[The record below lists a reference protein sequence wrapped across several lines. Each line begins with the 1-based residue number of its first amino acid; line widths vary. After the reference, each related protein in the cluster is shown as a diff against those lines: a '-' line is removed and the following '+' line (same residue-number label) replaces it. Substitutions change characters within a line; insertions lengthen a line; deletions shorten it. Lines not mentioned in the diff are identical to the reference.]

1 VTTPR
6 PPVPVQLT
14 RHAAAGGRHEVVG
27 ACALDCPDGCSW
39 VVTVEG
45 GRAVALR
52 GNHEHPFTRGG
63 LCAKVAPYLDYAASP
78 QRLLHPLRRV
88 GAKGE
93 GRFERV
99 SWDDALAEI
108 AGRLRA
114 TIDEHGAEAIWPY
127 AGTGTVGWVQGIV
140 GAGKRLFHSLGASRH
155 DVDICSRAGHV
166 GMQYTTGS
174 AAGMDPADL
183 EHSGLI
189 VLWGTNTLTTN
200 LHLWPYVT
208 AGRERGAPLVV
219 VDPVRTR
226 TAARAD
232 LHLAPRPGTDAALA
246 LGVAALLVELGAAD
260 EAYLE
265 RWALGW
271 EEFRDG
277 VLARWPVERTAEV
290 CGLDPGE
297 VRLFAELAAVSRP
310 LGIRTL
316 MGVQRH
322 AGGAAVLRAMSCLP
336 AVTGDYARH
345 GGGLCYST
353 SSAYALDEAALARP
367 DLQPCPQPGRQ
378 PRQLRMSRLGRELL
392 ERDDPPVQ
400 ALLVWGGNP
409 VVSNPD
415 QRRTRAGLARPDLF
429 TVVVE
434 HVPTETTAY
443 ADLVLP
449 GTTQL
454 EHADLNDS
462 YSHLY
467 LHWNAPAVAPPGE
480 CLPHTEIF
488 RRLAVALG
496 VDDPAVLAGDEQLA
510 RDALG
515 TPELAAAG
523 VTLERL
529 QERGWLR
536 LPVPDPYLPFAA
548 GYPTPSGRFE
558 FASERAERDGFG
570 RFPGWTPPHEASAS
584 GGPGRR
590 DAGGSLDLVTPAAH
604 HLLNSTFATSPR
616 HRRPGAVAVVLHPL
630 DALERGLADGDLVRV
645 TSPRGAFEAPL
656 RLDDGIRRG
665 VAVSTKGHAPE
676 LPGGATVNATVSDAG
691 SDGGGATFH
700 DNRVEVRLVARAA
713 VAVQG
718 TAAPSAGG
726 QSPAEA

>member
-1 VTTPR
+1 
-6 PPVPVQLT
+6 
-14 RHAAAGGRHEVVG
+14 
-27 ACALDCPDGCSW
+27 
-39 VVTVEG
+39 
-45 GRAVALR
+45 
-52 GNHEHPFTRGG
+52 
-63 LCAKVAPYLDYAASP
+63 
-78 QRLLHPLRRV
+78 
-88 GAKGE
+88 
-93 GRFERV
+93 
-99 SWDDALAEI
+99 
-108 AGRLRA
+108 
-114 TIDEHGAEAIWPY
+114 
-127 AGTGTVGWVQGIV
+127 
-140 GAGKRLFHSLGASRH
+140 
-155 DVDICSRAGHV
+155 
-166 GMQYTTGS
+166 
-174 AAGMDPADL
+174 MDPADL

-200 LHLWPYVT
+200 LHLWPAVT

-246 LGVAALLVELGAAD
+246 LGVAALLVEYGAAD

-265 RWALGW
+265 RCALGW
-271 EEFRDG
+271 QEFRDG

-290 CGLDPGE
+290 CGVDPGE

-310 LGIRTL
+310 VGIRTS

-322 AGGAAVLRAMSCLP
+322 AGGAAALRAVSCLT
-336 AVTGDYARH
+336 AITGDDARR

-353 SSAYALDEAALARP
+353 SPAYALDETALTRP
-367 DLQPCPQPGRQ
+367 DLQPVRNGRL
-378 PRQLRMSRLGRELL
+378 PRQLRMSLLGRELL
-392 ERDDPPVQ
+392 ERREPPVQ
-400 ALLVWGGNP
+400 ALLVWAANP

-429 TVVVE
+429 TVVVD
-434 HVPTETTAY
+434 HVLTETTAY
-443 ADLVLP
+443 ADIVLP

-467 LHWNAPAVAPPGE
+467 LHWNEPAVPPPGE

-496 VDDPAVLAGDEQLA
+496 VDDPVVLASDEQLA

-515 TPELAAAG
+515 SPELAAAG

-529 QERGWLR
+529 RERGWLR

-558 FASERAERDGFG
+558 FASDRAERDGFG
-570 RFPGWTPPHEASAS
+570 RFPGWTPPHEAAA
-584 GGPGRR
+584 PG
-590 DAGGSLDLVTPAAH
+590 AGLDLVTPAPH

-616 HRRPGAVAVVLHPL
+616 HRRRSEPTLVLHPL

-645 TSPRGAFEAPL
+645 TSPRGSFEAPL
-656 RLDDGIRRG
+656 RVDDGVRRG
-665 VAVSTKGHAPE
+665 VAVSPKGSAPAR
-676 LPGGATVNATVSDAG
+676 PGGATVNATVSDAS
-691 SDGGGATFH
+691 SDGAGATFH
-700 DNRVEVRLVARAA
+700 DNRVEVRLVTRRAA
-713 VAVQG
+713 PAG
-718 TAAPSAGG
+718 TPAD